1 MYPAEF
7 GGKASALVN
16 VLTKSG
22 GNTFHGSALEFARN
36 NRFDA
41 HNDFD
46 DRSKPVPTLD
56 QHQFGINVGGPLRKD
71 RTFFFFS
78 YEGQRIRKALT
89 QTFSVPTAALRGG
102 DFSSVT
108 IPLCDPL
115 TRTATG
121 ACTAFAGNTIPG
133 NRLDPVARALL
144 ARVPLPTSGGTVQ
157 NLLAT
162 DNEVNPMN
170 QVSLKLDQRIGTG
183 NNLYGRFTSFRV
195 NDTQPFGTSSLN
207 EALVPGFGRTVTT
220 HSENLAL
227 GYTHMFGASWL
238 NELRFGYLHASGGQ
252 VSPNRGVNFSALS
265 GLQGVT
271 RNPDD
276 MGYPQVSFGGLFSAV
291 GDPTSFVSR
300 DDTSYELY
308 ENVMIDRGA
317 HRLKFGGYLFRLEFN
332 PVNPNNA
339 PGNFAFNGQ
348 WTGNAPADFLL
359 GYPSRSP
366 VGIRPPPRHRR
377 STRRHTYG
385 HGDMSAGSKL
395 TLTARP
401 R

>member
-1 MYPAEF
+1 MVDNRQVEELPLNGRQFIQLAQMTDGIAIPPGGTRGSALGQAGPLPNVYGQRGGPNIYLIAGVKVTDEYFNNLVISPSVDAIQEFKIQKTMYPAEF

-46 DRSKPVPTLD
+46 DRSKPMPTLD
-56 QHQFGINVGGPLRKD
+56 QHQFGINVGGPIRKD
-71 RTFFFFS
+71 STFFFFS

-89 QTFSVPTAALRGG
+89 QTFSVPTAALRAG

-121 ACTAFAGNTIPG
+121 ACTAFSGNTIPG
-133 NRLDPVARALL
+133 NRLEPVARALL

-162 DNEVNPMN
+162 DNQVNPMN
-170 QVSLKLDQRIGTG
+170 QVSLKLDQRIGPG

-195 NDTQPFGTSSLN
+195 DDTQPFGTSSLN

-252 VSPNRGVNFSALS
+252 VSPNRGVDFAALS
-265 GLQGVT
+265 GLQGV
-271 RNPDD
+271 P
-276 MGYPQVSFGGLFSAV
+276 
-291 GDPTSFVSR
+291 
-300 DDTSYELY
+300 
-308 ENVMIDRGA
+308 
-317 HRLKFGGYLFRLEFN
+317 
-332 PVNPNNA
+332 
-339 PGNFAFNGQ
+339 
-348 WTGNAPADFLL
+348 
-359 GYPSRSP
+359 
-366 VGIRPPPRHRR
+366 
-377 STRRHTYG
+377 
-385 HGDMSAGSKL
+385 
-395 TLTARP
+395 
-401 R
+401 